1 MNILIVNDDS
11 IDSPGIALLAQA
23 AGEFGRVWVVAPD
36 AQCSA
41 MSQKVTIRGSLTAKP
56 VENFPANVEGA
67 YRVTGSPAD
76 CVRVALDCLLEERPD
91 YVFSGINDGY
101 NVGYDIAY
109 SGTVGAAME
118 AVMHGVPAI
127 AFSNAFQASLDT
139 PRAYIRPVLAE
150 LLQAGLGCGEIWN
163 VNFPDRAPQEVAG
176 ILHNRCIGPAR
187 IFDNAYQR
195 RDLPDGSCCL
205 DIQVEVMEVDETLC
219 EASDVAAVHRGYVS
233 IGKVL
238 CPVMEHHA
246 GRRSL

>member
-118 AVMHGVPAI
+118 AVMNGVPAI

-163 VNFPDRAPQEVAG
+163 VNFPDRGPQDVAG

>member
-139 PRAYIRPVLAE
+139 PRAYIRSVLAE

-163 VNFPDRAPQEVAG
+163 VNFPDRGPQDVAG
-176 ILHNRCIGPAR
+176 ILHNRCVGPAR

-205 DIQVEVMEVDETLC
+205 DIQTDVMEVDETLC
-219 EASDVAAVHRGYVS
+219 EASDVTAVHRGYVS

>member
-118 AVMHGVPAI
+118 AVMNGVPAI

-205 DIQVEVMEVDETLC
+205 DIQVDVMEVDETLC

>member
-41 MSQKVTIRGSLTAKP
+41 MSQKVTIRGGLTAKP
-56 VENFPANVEGA
+56 VENFPAKVEDA

-118 AVMHGVPAI
+118 AVMNGVPAI

-139 PRAYIRPVLAE
+139 PRAYIRSVLAE

-163 VNFPDRAPQEVAG
+163 VNFPDRAPQDVAG

-205 DIQVEVMEVDETLC
+205 DIQVDVMEVDETIC

>member
-118 AVMHGVPAI
+118 AVMNGVPAI

-139 PRAYIRPVLAE
+139 PRAYIRSVLAE

-163 VNFPDRAPQEVAG
+163 VNFPDRGPQDVAG

>member
-139 PRAYIRPVLAE
+139 PRAYIRSVLAE

-163 VNFPDRAPQEVAG
+163 VNFPDRAPQDVAG
-176 ILHNRCIGPAR
+176 ILHNRSIGPAR

-205 DIQVEVMEVDETLC
+205 DIQTDVMEVDETLC

>member
-163 VNFPDRAPQEVAG
+163 VNFPDRAPQDVAG

-205 DIQVEVMEVDETLC
+205 DIQTDVMEVDETLC

>member
-56 VENFPANVEGA
+56 VENFPAKVEDA
-67 YRVTGSPAD
+67 YRVIGSPAD

-109 SGTVGAAME
+109 SGTVGAAIE
-118 AVMHGVPAI
+118 AVMNGVPAI
-127 AFSNAFQASLDT
+127 AFSNAFQTSLDT
-139 PRAYIRPVLAE
+139 PRAYIRPILQE

-163 VNFPDRAPQEVAG
+163 VNFPDRGPQDVAG

-195 RDLPDGSCCL
+195 RDLPDGSCRL
-205 DIQVEVMEVDETLC
+205 DIKVDVMEVDETLC
-219 EASDVAAVHRGYVS
+219 EASDVAAVHQGYVS

>member
-163 VNFPDRAPQEVAG
+163 VNFPDRGPQDVAG

-205 DIQVEVMEVDETLC
+205 DIQVDVMEVDETLC

>member
-1 MNILIVNDDS
+1 MNILIVNDDSIDSPGIALLAQAAGEFGRVLLIVNDDS

-41 MSQKVTIRGSLTAKP
+41 MSQKVTIRGGLTAKP
-56 VENFPANVEGA
+56 VENFPANIDSPGIALLAQAAGEFGRVWVVAPDAQCSAMSQKVTIRGGLTAKPVENFPAKVEGA

-127 AFSNAFQASLDT
+127 AFSNA
-139 PRAYIRPVLAE
+139 
-150 LLQAGLGCGEIWN
+150 
-163 VNFPDRAPQEVAG
+163 
-176 ILHNRCIGPAR
+176 
-187 IFDNAYQR
+187 
-195 RDLPDGSCCL
+195 
-205 DIQVEVMEVDETLC
+205 
-219 EASDVAAVHRGYVS
+219 
-233 IGKVL
+233 
-238 CPVMEHHA
+238 
-246 GRRSL
+246 

>member
-163 VNFPDRAPQEVAG
+163 VNFPDRGPQDVAG

>member
-41 MSQKVTIRGSLTAKP
+41 MSQKVTIRGSLTAKS
-56 VENFPANVEGA
+56 VENFPAKVEGA

-118 AVMHGVPAI
+118 AVMNGVPAI

-139 PRAYIRPVLAE
+139 PRAYIRPILQE
-150 LLQAGLGCGEIWN
+150 LLQAGLGCGETWN
-163 VNFPDRAPQEVAG
+163 VNFPDRAPQDVAG

-205 DIQVEVMEVDETLC
+205 DIQTDVMEVDETLC

>member
-118 AVMHGVPAI
+118 AVMNGVPAI

-163 VNFPDRAPQEVAG
+163 VNFPDRGPQDVAG

-205 DIQVEVMEVDETLC
+205 DIQVDVMEVDETLC

>member
-163 VNFPDRAPQEVAG
+163 VNFPDRAPQDVAG

>member
-139 PRAYIRPVLAE
+139 PRAYIRSVLQE

-163 VNFPDRAPQEVAG
+163 VNFPDRGPQDVAG

-205 DIQVEVMEVDETLC
+205 DIQTDVMEVDETLC

>member
-1 MNILIVNDDS
+1 M
-11 IDSPGIALLAQA
+11 
-23 AGEFGRVWVVAPD
+23 
-36 AQCSA
+36 
-41 MSQKVTIRGSLTAKP
+41 
-56 VENFPANVEGA
+56 
-67 YRVTGSPAD
+67 
-76 CVRVALDCLLEERPD
+76 
-91 YVFSGINDGY
+91 FSGINDGY

-139 PRAYIRPVLAE
+139 PRAYIRSVLAE

-163 VNFPDRAPQEVAG
+163 VNFPDRGPQDVAG

-205 DIQVEVMEVDETLC
+205 DIQTDVMEVDETLC

>member
-41 MSQKVTIRGSLTAKP
+41 MSQKVTIRGGLTAKP
-56 VENFPANVEGA
+56 VENFPAKVEGA

-118 AVMHGVPAI
+118 AVMNGVPAI

-163 VNFPDRAPQEVAG
+163 VNFPDRGPQDVAG

-195 RDLPDGSCCL
+195 RDLPDGSCRL
-205 DIQVEVMEVDETLC
+205 DIKVDVMEVDETLC

>member
-118 AVMHGVPAI
+118 AVMNGVPAI

-163 VNFPDRAPQEVAG
+163 VNFPDRAPQDVAG

-205 DIQVEVMEVDETLC
+205 DIQTDVMEVDETLC

>member
-118 AVMHGVPAI
+118 AVMNGVPAI

-139 PRAYIRPVLAE
+139 PRAYIRSVLAE

-163 VNFPDRAPQEVAG
+163 VNFPDRGPQDVAG

-205 DIQVEVMEVDETLC
+205 DIQVDVMEVDETLC

>member
-41 MSQKVTIRGSLTAKP
+41 MSQKVTTRGSLTAKP

-118 AVMHGVPAI
+118 AVMNGVPAI

-163 VNFPDRAPQEVAG
+163 VNFPDRGPQDVAG

-205 DIQVEVMEVDETLC
+205 DIQVDVMEVDETLC

>member
-118 AVMHGVPAI
+118 AVMNGVPAI

-139 PRAYIRPVLAE
+139 PRAYIRSVLAE

-163 VNFPDRAPQEVAG
+163 VNFPDRGPQDVAG

-205 DIQVEVMEVDETLC
+205 DIQTDVMEVDETLC

>member
-118 AVMHGVPAI
+118 AVMNGVPAI

-139 PRAYIRPVLAE
+139 PRAYIRSVLAE
-150 LLQAGLGCGEIWN
+150 LLQTGLGCGEIWN
-163 VNFPDRAPQEVAG
+163 VNFPDRAPQDVAG